1 MGVQFIL
8 GVIPQ
13 KDGLRITPCLPEG
26 WSGYAYKRKFRGAEY
41 DITVKKTGK
50 TLLKVDGK
58 VIEGNLIPDLKT
70 GKHTVE
76 AEI

>member
-1 MGVQFIL
+1 
-8 GVIPQ
+8 
-13 KDGLRITPCLPEG
+13 
-26 WSGYAYKRKFRGAEY
+26 
-41 DITVKKTGK
+41 VKKTGK